1 MKIWKKY
8 ALKLLNT
15 SSRDP
20 NPKLKKEIMEWNNV
34 QFSIQNVWNM
44 TKHIAFLTL
53 ETDDIDITE
62 KSY

>member
-1 MKIWKKY
+1 
-8 ALKLLNT
+8 
-15 SSRDP
+15 
-20 NPKLKKEIMEWNNV
+20 MEWNNV